1 MAHPRRWRTL
11 HESRNAGVVFHT
23 EAETTA
29 ISPTQVEYQQ
39 GDATLRLD
47 ADTVVIAGGVRADR
61 SLADTL
67 LAAGHEVHVV
77 GDAAEEW
84 YIEGAV
90 RSGHRVGAAL

>member
-1 MAHPRRWRTL
+1 
-11 HESRNAGVVFHT
+11 
-23 EAETTA
+23 
-29 ISPTQVEYQQ
+29 
-39 GDATLRLD
+39 
-47 ADTVVIAGGVRADR
+47 VVIAGGVRADR

-77 GDAAEEW
+77 GDAGEEW